1 MDAGFVAL
9 RSNGSCSYSIAPD
22 RAVLSLTGNL
32 LGADNDSGGYAV
44 VTSGNSLDFRE
55 SFIGTALGSI
65 AGVIV
70 ASRYGSSFIMFGISV
85 FILGL
90 LTSAPQLGRSAYRFA
105 GITLAIVMLV
115 PSTDSPR
122 RIALHRFVEVC
133 IGIGVAL
140 VLTVFW
146 PEREEPHINTRGL
159 TA

>member
-1 MDAGFVAL
+1 
-9 RSNGSCSYSIAPD
+9 
-22 RAVLSLTGNL
+22 
-32 LGADNDSGGYAV
+32 
-44 VTSGNSLDFRE
+44 
-55 SFIGTALGSI
+55 
-65 AGVIV
+65 
-70 ASRYGSSFIMFGISV
+70 MFGISV

-90 LTSAPQLGRSAYRFA
+90 LTSAPHLGRSAYRFA

-115 PSTDSPR
+115 PNTDSPR